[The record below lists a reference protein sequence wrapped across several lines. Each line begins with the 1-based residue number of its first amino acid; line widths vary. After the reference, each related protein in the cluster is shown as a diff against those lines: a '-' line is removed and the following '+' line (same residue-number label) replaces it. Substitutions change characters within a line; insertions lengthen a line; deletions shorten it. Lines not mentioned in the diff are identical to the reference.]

1 MNIIIY
7 TKENC
12 PWCVKVKALLTE
24 YGDKFIELHLGVDFK
39 RQDIINLIGP
49 DKKPTLPQVIINDNL
64 IGGYEDLLVY
74 YEDTFRFGIQN

>member
-1 MNIIIY
+1 MSIIIY

-24 YGDKFIELHLGVDFK
+24 YDDKFIELHLGVDFK

-49 DKKPTLPQVIINDNL
+49 DKKPTLPQVIINDNH